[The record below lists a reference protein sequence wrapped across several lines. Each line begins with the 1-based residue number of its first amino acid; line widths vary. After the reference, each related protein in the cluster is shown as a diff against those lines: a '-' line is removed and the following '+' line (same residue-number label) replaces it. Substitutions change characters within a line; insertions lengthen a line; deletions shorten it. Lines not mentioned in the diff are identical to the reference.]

1 MKLGLISDIHADHE
15 ALQRALALLEK
26 RGAEKVVCMGDIVEK
41 GKDGAK
47 VVQALYQNM
56 VTCVRGNHDDNAIR
70 RFNDQDHDD
79 QDPLLDPFT
88 ISLLEL
94 LPTERTYHWDSTR
107 IVISHIAPAGYTMAP
122 TSDQIPKQLKRI
134 LRNYE
139 ADLLLLG
146 HTHQPMKLAFGDM
159 VMINPGSVSGTRER
173 DSYTC
178 GLLEL
183 PSMQLQIFS
192 IESGAEIPFV
202 QRSSAACQ
210 ADGENPH
217 KTEESLRRSP
227 KGF

>member
-26 RGAEKVVCMGDIVEK
+26 KGAEKVVCMGDIVEK

-47 VVQALYQNM
+47 VVQTLYQNM
-56 VTCVRGNHDDNAIR
+56 VICVRGNHDDNAIR
-70 RFNDQDHDD
+70 RFYEQDHDEE
-79 QDPLLDPFT
+79 DPLLDPLT
-88 ISLLEL
+88 ISSLEQ

-122 TSDQIPKQLKRI
+122 TTDQIPKQLKRI

-173 DSYTC
+173 DSNTC

-183 PSMQLQIFS
+183 PSMQMQIFS
-192 IESGAEIPFV
+192 IESGAKIPFV
-202 QRSSAACQ
+202 QRSSAACP
-210 ADGENPH
+210 AERENPH
-217 KTEESLRRSP
+217 STEE
-227 KGF
+227 